1 MRGKGTITQIEII
14 DTPTHKALEHELK
27 QYYKHHE
34 WCKKLKSKRS
44 AQRARAA
51 LIKIK
56 RLAHIRGLELLSLYT
71 VSPKRQAQSN
81 IEPGTPLYQR
91 FIENQKRSK

>member
-1 MRGKGTITQIEII
+1 MRGKGTVTGIEIF
-14 DTPTHKALEHELK
+14 DTPTHKALEQQLRE
-27 QYYKHHE
+27 YYKHNE

-56 RLAHIRGLELLSLYT
+56 RLAHLRGLELLSLYT
-71 VSPKRQAQSN
+71 IDPKRQAQSN

-91 FIENQKRSK
+91 FIKNKNKSK

>member
-1 MRGKGTITQIEII
+1 MRGRGTITNVEIF
-14 DTPTHKALEHELK
+14 DTPTHHALEKQLK
-27 QYYKHHE
+27 EYYKHHE

-56 RLAHIRGLELLSLYT
+56 KLAHIRGLELLSLYT
-71 VSPKRQAQSN
+71 VDPKRQAASN